1 MSNFIQI
8 TGNIGRDLELRT
20 TSKGQSVVSFS
31 VADTPYRKNESGE
44 WVAQADTLWVE
55 VTFWGDEAVALADS
69 GLGKGSK
76 VMVTGRL
83 ACDSFQRTDGTTGS
97 KLRLLNPEVAQIL
110 TKRGQDGTKNSSGY
124 TGTAEPSSVDSRG
137 NSVTNS
143 SGSVNAA
150 PTGANYDPWQNKGSS
165 SVPDGMPF

>member
-8 TGNIGRDLELRT
+8 IGNIGHDLELRT

-31 VADTPYRKNESGE
+31 VADKPYRKNESGE
-44 WVAQADTLWVE
+44 WEPQGDTLWVE
-55 VTFWGDEAVALADS
+55 VTFWDDEAVSMANS

-76 VMVTGRL
+76 VMVSGRL
-83 ACDSFQRTDGTTGS
+83 VCDSFQRTDGTTGS
-97 KLRLLNPEVAQIL
+97 RLRLLYPEVAQIL
-110 TKRGQDGTKNSSGY
+110 TKRGQGEPKNSSGY
-124 TGTAEPSSVDSRG
+124 TGTTSPSSVDSRG
-137 NSVTNS
+137 NSVKNN

-150 PTGANYDPWQNKGSS
+150 PTGADYDPWQNGSKS